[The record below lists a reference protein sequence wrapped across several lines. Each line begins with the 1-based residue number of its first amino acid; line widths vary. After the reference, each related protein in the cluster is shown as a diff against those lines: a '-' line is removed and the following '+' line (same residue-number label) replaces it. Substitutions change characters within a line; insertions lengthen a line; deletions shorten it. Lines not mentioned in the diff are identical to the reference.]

1 MKILTLKALLIS
13 IVFLS
18 CNAPHY
24 TTVNDMAA
32 QPANI
37 TLNNCNILKGK
48 INVKSFDNY
57 SNISSIQFA
66 ENTSNDYKLY
76 KVDELKSL
84 FINGST
90 YYAKNLIEASNWGG
104 AAIRFVKL
112 LTVDG
117 GKMNLFEYEKIT
129 TNTSNNNNKVIEY
142 YVQLPNDNSN
152 KIYNIES
159 SKFTPNFDD
168 KMSAY
173 VADCSLLAAKI
184 KARDKDYFYPFVV
197 NNGVLRRKAVLLQ
210 IINEY
215 NTCK

>member
-1 MKILTLKALLIS
+1 MKPVIG
-13 IVFLS
+13 
-18 CNAPHY
+18 
-24 TTVNDMAA
+24 D
-32 QPANI
+32 
-37 TLNNCNILKGK
+37 
-48 INVKSFDNY
+48 
-57 SNISSIQFA
+57 
-66 ENTSNDYKLY
+66 
-76 KVDELKSL
+76 
-84 FINGST
+84 
-90 YYAKNLIEASNWGG
+90 

-215 NTCK
+215 NTCKSSPILKQPI